1 MARWRPLNERRWR
14 SGNPPSSAEMY
25 ETRVDATH
33 YQLVIDFSAADPTEA
48 QLLGSC
54 LLIHA
59 RDLEMVVGDV
69 EIVEMGPVGV
79 DA

>member
-1 MARWRPLNERRWR
+1 MGEGLMASYRLILDFTA
-14 SGNPPSSAEMY
+14 SS
-25 ETRVDATH
+25 
-33 YQLVIDFSAADPTEA
+33 PTEA

-69 EIVEMGPVGV
+69 EIVEMVPCEVV
-79 DA
+79 S